1 MGIDKSIGQRIKQ
14 LRIEQQ
20 LSQEELAR
28 LIGYKSR
35 STINK
40 IELGINDTTQTTI
53 AKMAK
58 ALKTTPAYIM
68 GWTQEREMPEISYM
82 LNSDE
87 KFVVDTMRS
96 LNEQGVRYIVNNA
109 QFASTQPDFINAD
122 DGKNFRAASSADNH
136 DGEITTRTEEERE
149 RIAKATR
156 MTSKNSNL

>member
-1 MGIDKSIGQRIKQ
+1 MQQISNFNDRFKEAFKDRSVTEFAEEIGVSKQAVSAYLNGVRKPKRIVTNA
-14 LRIEQQ
+14 I
-20 LSQEELAR
+20 
-28 LIGYKSR
+28 
-35 STINK
+35 
-40 IELGINDTTQTTI
+40 
-53 AKMAK
+53 AK
-58 ALKTTPAYIM
+58 ALNVSPAWLM
-68 GWTQEREMPEISYM
+68 GYDVPMERTMPEISYL

-122 DGKNFRAASSADNH
+122 DGKIFRAASSADNH
-136 DGEITTRTEEERE
+136 DGEITTQTEEERE